1 MIFEFGM
8 GEEVASRTVR
18 ADNYALSEH
27 TKQVRDQE
35 QARLTDR
42 AFSEALRLLEKHR
55 HTLDMLAHTLLEKET
70 IMRAE
75 LEQLLADRARVR
87 LLGQGRD
94 AARLPLPEPTRS
106 I

>member
-1 MIFEFGM
+1 M
-8 GEEVASRTVR
+8 R

-35 QARLTDR
+35 QARLTDL

-75 LEQLLADRARVR
+75 LEQLAGIAPESDSSAKVGTPRI
-87 LLGQGRD
+87 
-94 AARLPLPEPTRS
+94 LPLPEPDS
-106 I
+106 ASS